1 MRRTGGVSP
10 PGARL
15 LAHFTTGSTMHKAA
29 LSTPIA
35 LLLQLLL
42 LLLVLV
48 LLAVQVDARECQET
62 TVLAPKASA
71 AVSTVRTERDLVH
84 DTARGPHSSYAAHDA
99 EIVGA
104 VRGAMLC
111 SKVESST
118 PPSSRPSSNVSAQAK
133 PPLATAPSS
142 KLLASSLSDVHAPPP
157 VVAARGVNGLAA
169 SSNGR
174 HKSGVN
180 GVRPVESNVDST
192 FVPATASRA
201 SVSSS
206 TPLASSSVHETAHD
220 PPAKA
225 APTVVSSS
233 SSHNASSTALSHY
246 SERVPVKSTFLELS
260 SAPTHVDDDSAA
272 PAAASRPTSK
282 ATVST
287 GKAVDAAASAT
298 QTKADP
304 SSAASSSSSSSASR
318 LLFYSCLAV
327 GVAGLV
333 GAVLLYTTEHR
344 TGAKQQQQQQQP
356 RGSDGADAM
365 PRATWAPRP
374 SEVHVVMDGRNFAIL

>member
-1 MRRTGGVSP
+1 MSR

-15 LAHFTTGSTMHKAA
+15 LAHFTTGSTMHKSA

-35 LLLQLLL
+35 LLLQLV
-42 LLLVLV
+42 LVLV
-48 LLAVQVDARECQET
+48 LLAVQADARECQET
-62 TVLAPKASA
+62 TVLAPDASA

-84 DTARGPHSSYAAHDA
+84 DTARGPHRSYAAHDA
-99 EIVGA
+99 EIAEA

-111 SKVESST
+111 SKVEPST
-118 PPSSRPSSNVSAQAK
+118 PPSSRPSSNVSARAE

-142 KLLASSLSDVHAPPP
+142 ELLSSSLRDVHARPL
-157 VVAARGVNGLAA
+157 VVATRGVHGLAA
-169 SSNGR
+169 YSNGR

-192 FVPATASRA
+192 FVPATAPRA
-201 SVSSS
+201 PVSSS
-206 TPLASSSVHETAHD
+206 TPPVSSSTPPASSSVHATARD
-220 PPAKA
+220 PPAQA
-225 APTVVSSS
+225 APTVVVSS
-233 SSHNASSTALSHY
+233 SSHNASSAAISRF
-246 SERVPVKSTFLELS
+246 SERVPVQSTFLELS

-272 PAAASRPTSK
+272 PAADSRPTSK

-287 GKAVDAAASAT
+287 GTADAAASAT
-298 QTKADP
+298 QTTADA
-304 SSAASSSSSSSASR
+304 SSASSSSSSSSASR

-333 GAVLLYTTEHR
+333 GAVLMYAIEYR
-344 TGAKQQQQQQQP
+344 TGAQQQQ
-356 RGSDGADAM
+356 RDSDGADAM